1 MRRAIP
7 VVIATVGGLLL
18 LANFHTGPGGINVAT
33 APSNEPTTSAAPGTP
48 SRSTSLP
55 TPGSAPPSTRASA
68 LSTSSTTA
76 RSATV
81 STATPSTT
89 APPVARRVIDGPVIS
104 TRFGDVQV
112 DVSLSG
118 KQIVDVQA
126 IKLPYDR
133 PRSQR
138 ISESAAPIL
147 RNEALQAQ
155 SANIDTV
162 SGASY
167 TSQGYIGSLQG
178 ALDQANR

>member
-7 VVIATVGGLLL
+7 VVIATVGSLVLV
-18 LANFHTGPGGINVAT
+18 ANFHTAPGGVNLAT
-33 APSNEPTTSAAPGTP
+33 APLSEQTTSAAPGT
-48 SRSTSLP
+48 SNRSTSPP
-55 TPGSAPPSTRASA
+55 TPGSAPPSTRASSF
-68 LSTSSTTA
+68 STSSTTA

-81 STATPSTT
+81 PTAASSTT
-89 APPVARRVIDGPVIS
+89 APLVTRRTIDGPVIS
-104 TRFGDVQV
+104 TRYGDVQV
-112 DVSLSG
+112 GVSLTG
-118 KQIVDVQA
+118 KQIVDVRA

-167 TSQGYIGSLQG
+167 TSQGYIASLQG

>member
-7 VVIATVGGLLL
+7 VVIATVGGLVL
-18 LANFHTGPGGINVAT
+18 LANFHTAPGGVNVAT
-33 APSNEPTTSAAPGTP
+33 APPNEPTTSAGAAP
-48 SRSTSLP
+48 SDRSTGVP
-55 TPGSAPPSTRASA
+55 TPGSAPPATKGFSAS
-68 LSTSSTTA
+68 SSSTTA

-81 STATPSTT
+81 ATAASSATD
-89 APPVARRVIDGPVIS
+89 APVTRRTINGPDIS
-104 TRFGDVQV
+104 TRYGDVQV
-112 DVSLSG
+112 GVSLTG

-167 TSQGYIGSLQG
+167 TSQGYIASLQG